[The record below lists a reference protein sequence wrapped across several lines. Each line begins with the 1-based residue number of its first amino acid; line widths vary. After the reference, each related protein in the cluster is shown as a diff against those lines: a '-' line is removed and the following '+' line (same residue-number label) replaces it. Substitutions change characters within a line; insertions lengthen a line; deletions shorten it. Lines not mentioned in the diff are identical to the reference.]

1 MSFTSDIKKELTTVA
16 VGKKC
21 CQLAQIAGFL
31 RFAGS
36 LTLGSGRFGIR
47 LATENPAVLRLF
59 ITLIKEYFGTRG
71 ELSVENSV
79 LPISKSR
86 TYGLE
91 ITPEM
96 NSEGILR
103 ESGIL
108 SVREG
113 RNIITETIDADI
125 VKKRCCKKAFLRG
138 VFLAAGMAT
147 DPAKS
152 YQLELSCESETLAA
166 DIRKLIANVGLKA
179 KITQRRS
186 KYVIYI
192 KDAEQISDFLGLI
205 GASNELFRFEN
216 MRITKEM
223 RNTANRAL
231 NCENAN
237 LQRSVNAAQKQIADI
252 KYIEQTCGLDHLP
265 AALQQTALIRME
277 NPELSLTDLAQ
288 LFDPPLAKS
297 GLNHRLAKITK
308 AADELRNGN
317 F

>member
-1 MSFTSDIKKELTTVA
+1 MSFTSDIKKELTTIPVS
-16 VGKKC
+16 KKC

-31 RFAGS
+31 RFTGS
-36 LTLGSGRFGIR
+36 LTRGYGFR
-47 LATENPAVLRLF
+47 LTTDNPAVLRLF
-59 ITLIKEYFGTRG
+59 VTLIKEYFGTRG

-79 LPISKSR
+79 KPLSKGR

-103 ESGIL
+103 ECGIL

-113 RNIITETIDADI
+113 MNYITETIDADI
-125 VKKRCCKKAFLRG
+125 VKKRCCKKAYLRG

-147 DPAKS
+147 NPAKS
-152 YQLELSCESETLAA
+152 YQLEILCERELLAG
-166 DIRKLIANVGLKA
+166 DIRRLIANVGLKA
-179 KITQRRS
+179 KITQRRG
-186 KYVIYI
+186 KYIIYI

-205 GASNELFRFEN
+205 GASNELFKFEN
-216 MRITKEM
+216 IRITKEM
-223 RNTANRAL
+223 RNAANRAL

-252 KYIEQTCGLDHLP
+252 KYIEQTRGLDYLP
-265 AALQQTALIRME
+265 AALQQTAMLRMD

-288 LFDPPLAKS
+288 LFEPPLAKS
-297 GLNHRLAKITK
+297 GLNHRLSKISRI
-308 AADELRNGN
+308 ADELKKEK
-317 F
+317 